1 MPNEDY
7 AAHFP
12 TMSTAAL
19 TLKKPVRPR
28 TRTAI
33 FQQPAKPSKRA
44 IAEAWARSSG
54 IVSTKPATPSK
65 RVIAETWA
73 KLTGIV
79 NTGETDLS
87 TREGFGY

>member
-1 MPNEDY
+1 
-7 AAHFP
+7 
-12 TMSTAAL
+12 MSAL
-19 TLKKPVRPR
+19 TLTAQKPPSRR
-28 TRTAI
+28 TRRD
-33 FQQPAKPSKRA
+33 PMPRPSL
-44 IAEAWARSSG
+44 AEWAGKSADN
-54 IVSTKPATPSK
+54 VNTHPKPSK